1 MTLPRLPALLIILL
15 LVLTPVGAQETT
27 NQPLGLETF
36 ARSPHLGINHISGID
51 IPYDEDRYRRA
62 LELGAGWNR
71 WALYWHAV
79 ETADSEFA
87 WESYDELVSADLDAG
102 LQINAVLLGIP
113 QFHRNGETIQDLYAP
128 IFSDGTDEPGT
139 GKPINPENP
148 FARFVYAA
156 VTRYMPGGTLARER
170 RWQQE
175 RGIRVWEVW
184 NEPDFEPFW
193 SGGVDDYTR
202 MLKVAYLVIKQTDP
216 NAMVMFGGL
225 LYPTHRNWLAEVMRV
240 IASDPMHETHNWYF
254 DAVGVHS
261 YTDAWRSGWLTLYV
275 RQTMIEFG
283 IMRPIWLNESGA
295 TVWDD
300 YPGATW
306 LADRPRARAN
316 SVTLEEAA
324 NLFVQGAAWAFAE
337 GAEVV
342 FYFQLHD
349 DCGNQPA
356 GTDFPPNAE
365 ALCEGNQ
372 PCSGEAFGIYPNPPG
387 AVCFSHHPHASSAR
401 PVAAAYQL
409 VRDVFGTVP
418 FSRRGVVDTRDYEGV
433 VTITF
438 SRPQTDERIVVLWNI
453 THHPITLNYSAFDNQ
468 AELYSL
474 DGIERI
480 QANAGSYTLH
490 LEPSETDRVPP
501 DDGIIPNGGAPLIL
515 IEHLQRTESVNLQV
529 LTYVRPPSDA
539 IAPTPTPIPQVRITS
554 EELYARVSASPT
566 GAIFTAVEYVR
577 LRTAPSTETGSVVG
591 QLTPNASAPILGI
604 LTDGSWVQLETSN
617 GTVWAAAFLGVIQ
630 GDTSH
635 IPVLAPPP
643 EPTDTP

>member
-1 MTLPRLPALLIILL
+1 MTPRRLPALLITLFFL
-15 LVLTPVGAQETT
+15 LTPAVAQETT
-27 NQPLGLETF
+27 NEPLGFVTYT
-36 ARSPHLGINHISGID
+36 RSPHLGINHISGID
-51 IPYDEDRYRRA
+51 IPYDENRYRRA

-79 ETADSEFA
+79 ETSESEFV
-87 WESYDELVSADLDAG
+87 WDGYDELVSADLDAG
-102 LQINAVLLGIP
+102 LQIDAVLLGIP
-113 QFHRNGETIQDLYAP
+113 QLYRDGETIQDLHAP
-128 IFSDGTDEPGT
+128 IFNDGTDEPGT
-139 GKPINPENP
+139 GKSINPENP
-148 FARFVYAA
+148 FAYFVQAA
-156 VTRYMPGGTLARER
+156 VTRYMPDGILAREHG
-170 RWQQE
+170 WQPE

-193 SGGVDDYTR
+193 SGGVDDYAR
-202 MLKVAYLVIKQTDP
+202 MLKVAYLVIKQADP

-240 IASDPMHETHNWYF
+240 IARDPMHEAHNWYF

-300 YPGATW
+300 YPGGTW
-306 LADRPRARAN
+306 LADHPLARAH
-316 SVTLEEAA
+316 SVTREEAA

-337 GAEVV
+337 SADVV

-365 ALCEGNQ
+365 ALCEGDR
-372 PCSGEAFGIYPNPPG
+372 PCSGEAFGIYSNPPG
-387 AVCFSHHPHASSAR
+387 SVCFSQHPHPSSPR

-409 VRDVFGTVP
+409 VRDVFGTLP
-418 FSRRGVVDTRDYEGV
+418 FSPRGVVDTRYHDGV

-438 SRPQTDERIVVLWNI
+438 SRPQTDERIVVLWNS
-453 THHPITLNYSAFDNQ
+453 THRPINLNYPAYDDH

-474 DGIERI
+474 NGVERI
-480 QANAGSYTLH
+480 QANAGRYTFQ
-490 LEPSETDRVPP
+490 LEPSETDREPP
-501 DDGIIPNGGAPLIL
+501 DAGIIPNGGAPVIL
-515 IEHLQRTESVNLQV
+515 IERLQRVESVNLQV
-529 LTYVRPPSDA
+529 LTFVRPPTDA
-539 IAPTPTPIPQVRITS
+539 IAPTPTPIPQVRVAS
-554 EELYARVSASPT
+554 DELHARLRASPT

-577 LRTAPSTETGSVVG
+577 LRTAPNTETGEVIG
-591 QLTPNASAPILGI
+591 QLAPNNSAPIIGI
-604 LTDGSWVQLETSN
+604 LADGSWVQLQASN
-617 GTVWAAAFLGVIQ
+617 GTVWAAAFLGVTQ
-630 GDTSH
+630 GDASR
-635 IPVLAPPP
+635 IPVIAPP
-643 EPTDTP
+643 